1 MEVQTVP
8 KVCPIDSLAS
18 KLFELSQQSLA
29 LRTMGAR
36 HSCPFSRATGNQ
48 RFVLVVVDYQVSR
61 SRSVG

>member
-8 KVCPIDSLAS
+8 KARSIDSLAS

-36 HSCPFSRATGNQ
+36 HSWPFSRATGNL
-48 RFVLVVVDYQVSR
+48 RFVLVAVDYQVSR
-61 SRSVG
+61 SRSLG